1 MSLSYEV
8 LPTKKTANDL
18 LTVEKKRL
26 TVLNAFIEDRLVKQ
40 TTGFYEPI
48 KKQKL
53 STFSKLK
60 KLVKIQDKVVQLT
73 EEEKNREDN
82 HHDPAQEHWNKGNI
96 LLPTLSYSLV
106 LAYSMGTL
114 KKMNKANLMYEQEKN
129 AELSEELL
137 SHLCTIINAMTPV
150 RKIKTAGLT

>member
-60 KLVKIQDKVVQLT
+60 KLVKLKIQDEVVQLT
-73 EEEKNREDN
+73 EEKKNREDN
-82 HHDPAQEHWNKGNI
+82 HHDPAQE
-96 LLPTLSYSLV
+96 
-106 LAYSMGTL
+106 
-114 KKMNKANLMYEQEKN
+114 Q
-129 AELSEELL
+129 
-137 SHLCTIINAMTPV
+137 
-150 RKIKTAGLT
+150 

>member
-82 HHDPAQEHWNKGNI
+82 HHDPAQEH
-96 LLPTLSYSLV
+96 
-106 LAYSMGTL
+106 
-114 KKMNKANLMYEQEKN
+114 
-129 AELSEELL
+129 
-137 SHLCTIINAMTPV
+137 
-150 RKIKTAGLT
+150 

>member
-26 TVLNAFIEDRLVKQ
+26 TVLKAFIEDRLVKQ
-40 TTGFYEPI
+40 TTGFYKPI

-60 KLVKIQDKVVQLT
+60 KLVKLKIQDNVVQLT
-73 EEEKNREDN
+73 EE
-82 HHDPAQEHWNKGNI
+82 
-96 LLPTLSYSLV
+96 
-106 LAYSMGTL
+106 
-114 KKMNKANLMYEQEKN
+114 KK
-129 AELSEELL
+129 S
-137 SHLCTIINAMTPV
+137 
-150 RKIKTAGLT
+150 GG

>member
-1 MSLSYEV
+1 MSLSYDV

-82 HHDPAQEHWNKGNI
+82 HHDPAQEH
-96 LLPTLSYSLV
+96 
-106 LAYSMGTL
+106 
-114 KKMNKANLMYEQEKN
+114 
-129 AELSEELL
+129 
-137 SHLCTIINAMTPV
+137 
-150 RKIKTAGLT
+150 

>member
-40 TTGFYEPI
+40 TTGFYKPI

-60 KLVKIQDKVVQLT
+60 KLVKLKIQDNVVQLT
-73 EEEKNREDN
+73 EE
-82 HHDPAQEHWNKGNI
+82 
-96 LLPTLSYSLV
+96 
-106 LAYSMGTL
+106 
-114 KKMNKANLMYEQEKN
+114 KK
-129 AELSEELL
+129 S
-137 SHLCTIINAMTPV
+137 
-150 RKIKTAGLT
+150 GG

>member
-26 TVLNAFIEDRLVKQ
+26 TDLNAFIEDRLVKQ

-48 KKQKL
+48 KTQKL

-60 KLVKIQDKVVQLT
+60 KLVKLKIQDKVVQLT
-73 EEEKNREDN
+73 EEKKNREDN
-82 HHDPAQEHWNKGNI
+82 HHDPAQEH
-96 LLPTLSYSLV
+96 
-106 LAYSMGTL
+106 
-114 KKMNKANLMYEQEKN
+114 
-129 AELSEELL
+129 
-137 SHLCTIINAMTPV
+137 
-150 RKIKTAGLT
+150 

>member
-18 LTVEKKRL
+18 LNVEKKRL

-40 TTGFYEPI
+40 TTGFYERI

-60 KLVKIQDKVVQLT
+60 KLVKLKIQDKVVQLT
-73 EEEKNREDN
+73 EEKKNREDN
-82 HHDPAQEHWNKGNI
+82 HHEPAQEH
-96 LLPTLSYSLV
+96 
-106 LAYSMGTL
+106 
-114 KKMNKANLMYEQEKN
+114 
-129 AELSEELL
+129 
-137 SHLCTIINAMTPV
+137 
-150 RKIKTAGLT
+150 

>member
-8 LPTKKTANDL
+8 LPTKKTANNL

-82 HHDPAQEHWNKGNI
+82 HHDPAQEH
-96 LLPTLSYSLV
+96 
-106 LAYSMGTL
+106 
-114 KKMNKANLMYEQEKN
+114 
-129 AELSEELL
+129 
-137 SHLCTIINAMTPV
+137 
-150 RKIKTAGLT
+150 

>member
-82 HHDPAQEHWNKGNI
+82 HHDPALEH
-96 LLPTLSYSLV
+96 
-106 LAYSMGTL
+106 
-114 KKMNKANLMYEQEKN
+114 
-129 AELSEELL
+129 
-137 SHLCTIINAMTPV
+137 
-150 RKIKTAGLT
+150 